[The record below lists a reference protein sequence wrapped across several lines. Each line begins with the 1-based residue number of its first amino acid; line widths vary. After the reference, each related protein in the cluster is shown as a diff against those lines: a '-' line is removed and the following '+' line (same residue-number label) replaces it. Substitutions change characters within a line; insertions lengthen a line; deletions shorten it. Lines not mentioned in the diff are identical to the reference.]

1 MLFTA
6 PKAPSLEIRTVLDE
20 SKVLLA
26 GYNFSVVCTT
36 NSSKEYD
43 EFTREDEKPF
53 IITMFYGVDLVKWC
67 GSEEL
72 KEDTMTCTLLISN
85 ATLESSGNYSCMARN
100 EMMCTIATILVIVEG
115 IWPIFFMFCFCCV
128 SYLCQFR
135 CQSSI
140 DFKKDDKRNEIHFT
154 TRLFLFVS
162 FNSWNL
168 SIAWQKYNFTSLK
181 KNS

>member
-20 SKVLLA
+20 SKVLLV

-36 NSSKEYD
+36 NSSKEY
-43 EFTREDEKPF
+43 EFTSEDAQPF
-53 IITMFYGVDLVKWC
+53 SITMFYGVDLVKGC

-115 IWPIFFMFCFCCV
+115 IWSIFLCFIFVMFRTYV
-128 SYLCQFR
+128 SFVVNLPLISR
-135 CQSSI
+135 
-140 DFKKDDKRNEIHFT
+140 KTRNEMKFILPHT
-154 TRLFLFVS
+154 CLLLFVS
-162 FNSWNL
+162 F
-168 SIAWQKYNFTSLK
+168 
-181 KNS
+181 